1 MQIHIA
7 ENGKPAGPFSVWRI
21 RERLIHGDLD
31 PKTLGWHEGL
41 TSWRPVAELPAIDWR
56 AAESGRDGPAD
67 EPETTE
73 SAAPGETKMLD
84 KWFPRSGAV
93 EESESSPSSG
103 ADEPEPGALHE
114 DPVREEERKPSSASE
129 TSAEPPDLPGQG
141 TRATRQSVDGGDDD
155 YVDDTTAEHEPAE
168 GLVATLEGRPW
179 TRFLAR
185 GFDAVLWMFVAVL
198 LAKAVGIGLD
208 TVNGLMKMQFLFFA
222 LFVAADTV
230 LISAFGTTP
239 GKALLG
245 LHVIPGHGQGGSI
258 LIGTAFRR
266 AFLVF
271 TLGNALMLVIYFTAA
286 AWVFH
291 YIDLMR
297 RQSTY
302 WDRRL
307 DLAVAS
313 VPVSPART
321 LLFAGLIALFTLAI
335 GFLAGEDMQLVMR
348 EMQGE
353 ESLPTDL

>member
-21 RERLIHGDLD
+21 RERLRHGDLD

-56 AAESGRDGPAD
+56 AAESVPGSPAD
-67 EPETTE
+67 EPETGE
-73 SAAPGETKMLD
+73 SVAPAESEGLD
-84 KWFPRSGAV
+84 KWFPKSGAV
-93 EESESSPSSG
+93 EESKSSG
-103 ADEPEPGALHE
+103 EGEPEAGALSQQE
-114 DPVREEERKPSSASE
+114 PVREGEAKPGSSDEPSI
-129 TSAEPPDLPGQG
+129 EPPDLPGEG
-141 TRATRQSVDGGDDD
+141 SRASLRRADGEEDD
-155 YVDDTTAEHEPAE
+155 YMDDTTAEHEPAE
-168 GLVATLEGRPW
+168 GLVATIEARPW

-198 LAKAVGIGLD
+198 LAKATGIGLD

-230 LISAFGTTP
+230 LVSAFGTTP

-258 LIGTAFRR
+258 LIGAAFRR

-321 LLFAGLIALFTLAI
+321 LLFAGLIALFTLSI
-335 GFLAGEDMQLVMR
+335 GFLAGEDMQLVMK
-348 EMQGE
+348 EMQGGDT
-353 ESLPTDL
+353 LPTDL